1 MADVYAAINEADTAV
16 QERLAE
22 VLERRA
28 ADHQQQGMLRAY
40 LADLELP
47 AGAEVLEV
55 GCGTGPVSRELAN
68 RTDVRRVV
76 GVDPSPVFLAAARRL
91 GKSLAKLTFIE
102 GDGRSLPCDDSSF
115 DAIIFHT
122 TLSHVPEPQSALAE
136 AYRVLR
142 PGGVMA
148 IFDGNYT
155 STTLATGDFDP
166 LQACADAAMAAL
178 VHDRWLIPRLPG
190 LIRDAGFTLNS
201 QRSFGFVETV
211 APDYML
217 TIVDRGADVL
227 TASGRIGAEL
237 AAALKAEARKRIEAG
252 LFYGAIAYTSIM
264 AKKSPCCGIK
274 P

>member
-1 MADVYAAINEADTAV
+1 MADVYAAIADADAAV

-28 ADHQQQGMLRAY
+28 ADHQQQEMLRAY

-55 GCGTGPVSRELAN
+55 GCGTGAVSRVLAN
-68 RTDVRRVV
+68 HPGIRRVV
-76 GVDPSPVFLAAARRL
+76 GVDPSPVFLDTARRL
-91 GKSLAKLTFIE
+91 GSSLQNLSFIE
-102 GDGRSLPCDDSSF
+102 GDGRSLPCDACSF
-115 DAIIFHT
+115 DVIIFHT
-122 TLSHVPEPQSALAE
+122 TLSHVPDPLCALAE

-142 PGGVMA
+142 PGGVMTV
-148 IFDGNYT
+148 FDGNYT

-190 LIRDAGFTLNS
+190 LIRETGFTISS
-201 QRSFGFVETV
+201 QRSFGFVETA

-227 TASGRIGAEL
+227 ATSSRIGSEL
-237 AAALKAEARKRIEAG
+237 AAALKAEARRRIATG
-252 LFYGAIAYTSIM
+252 IFYGAIAYTSIM
-264 AKKSPCCGIK
+264 AKK
-274 P
+274 